1 VKNESTMVVEL
12 PPDQEIEC
20 IRESRDP
27 VEPALIRREVRY
39 KDGMVATFIQDFQNT
54 VFSINIRA
62 RRKPFWISS
71 NRVLRAG

>member
-1 VKNESTMVVEL
+1 MKNESNMVLEL

-27 VEPALIRREVRY
+27 VEPMLIRREVRY
-39 KDGMVATFIQDFQNT
+39 KDGLVATFLQDFQNT

-62 RRKPFWISS
+62 QQKPFWISS
-71 NRVLRAG
+71 NRVLRAE